1 MKVFLLELGVLLSE
15 DSPEYSGYSGVYD
28 KKHGFYDELQEY
40 KSDLKAAIEEA
51 KAYVAEGVENTYAV
65 ISERT
70 LSDDCT
76 QEDLSEVLISEVEIY
91 DMESVVF
98 SIAKIGGRLQPNFLK
113 SARQE
118 EYTALDGDKKAL
130 YDLMNNYF
138 VDCEISGHSEF
149 KTWCEGNL
157 ENDAQKQ
164 MLEKIQAH
172 VEAIADFFFS

>member
-15 DSPEYSGYSGVYD
+15 DSPEYSGYSEAYD
-28 KKHGFYDELQEY
+28 KKHGFYDESQEY

-51 KAYVAEGVENTYAV
+51 KAYVAAGVENTYAV
-65 ISERT
+65 ISEAF
-70 LSDDCT
+70 LSDDLT
-76 QEDLSEVLISEVEIY
+76 EDELSEVSVEDEDY

-98 SIAKIGGRLQPNFLK
+98 SIAKIEGRLQPNFLK
-113 SARQE
+113 STTQE

>member
-28 KKHGFYDELQEY
+28 KKHGYYDELQEY
-40 KSDLKAAIEEA
+40 KSDLNAAIKEA
-51 KAYVAEGVENTYAV
+51 KAYVTEGVENTYAV
-65 ISERT
+65 ISETT
-70 LSDDCT
+70 LSGDFD
-76 QEDLSEVLISEVEIY
+76 EDELSEVSVDDESY

-98 SIAKIGGRLQPNFLK
+98 SIAKIGGRLQMNFLNSTK
-113 SARQE
+113 QKDE
-118 EYTALDGDKKAL
+118 TALDGDKKVL

-149 KTWCEGNL
+149 KTWCEDNL
-157 ENDAQKQ
+157 ENTVQEQ

-172 VEAIADFFFS
+172 VDAIADFFFS

>member
-15 DSPEYSGYSGVYD
+15 DSPEYSAYSGAYD
-28 KKHGFYDELQEY
+28 KKHGFYDESQEY
-40 KSDLKAAIEEA
+40 KSDLESAIKEA
-51 KAYVAEGVENTYAV
+51 KAYVLAGVDNTYAV
-65 ISERT
+65 VSET
-70 LSDDCT
+70 TISDDFADS
-76 QEDLSEVLISEVEIY
+76 ELSEVFVEDELY

-98 SIAKIGGRLQPNFLK
+98 SIAKRGGRLQPNFLK
-113 SARQE
+113 STRQKE
-118 EYTALDGDKKAL
+118 KTALDGDKKVL

-149 KTWCEGNL
+149 KTWCEDNL
-157 ENDAQKQ
+157 ENAAQEQ